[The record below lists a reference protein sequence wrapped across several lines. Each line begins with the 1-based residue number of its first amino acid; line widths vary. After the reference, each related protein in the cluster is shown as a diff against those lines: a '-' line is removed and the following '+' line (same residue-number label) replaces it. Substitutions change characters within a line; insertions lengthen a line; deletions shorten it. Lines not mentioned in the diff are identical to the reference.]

1 MPHLLAKLKN
11 VPFEI
16 IKGVLEKD
24 KAFHAS
30 QGMYLEQLWQ
40 NADDENEV
48 QFLFKID
55 SINETKKLIDRLH
68 SDTLK
73 QDPNANL
80 PEMTYLKHW
89 V

>member
-11 VPFEI
+11 VPLQI
-16 IKGVLEKD
+16 IKDVLEKD

-48 QFLFKID
+48 QFLFRID
-55 SINETKKLIDRLH
+55 NIDQTKALIHKLH
-68 SDTLK
+68 SDALA
-73 QDPNANL
+73 QDPKANL
-80 PEMTYLKHW
+80 PEMTYLK
-89 V
+89 

>member
-11 VPFEI
+11 APLEI
-16 IKGVLEKD
+16 IKDVLEKD

-48 QFLFKID
+48 QFLFRID
-55 SINETKKLIDRLH
+55 DINKTKALIHKLH
-68 SDTLK
+68 SDALA

-80 PEMTYLKHW
+80 PEMTYLK
-89 V
+89 